1 MRRVRPR
8 SELERAA
15 PGGRLLLEYQPMVR
29 LADSAAVGFDALT
42 RCNHPARGRLGPA
55 EFIDIAEESDTISR
69 SLPAPHTF
77 GRRQTRPRVHVHAH
91 HLHTPHALTAVRQA
105 HRSEVCAPG
114 RCALPV
120 PLTLR

>member
-42 RCNHPARGRLGPA
+42 RCNHPARGGSGL
-55 EFIDIAEESDTISR
+55 R
-69 SLPAPHTF
+69 SSSTSPRNPTPSHDLYL
-77 GRRQTRPRVHVHAH
+77 RRILLDVVKLDRAFTSTLTTSTRRM
-91 HLHTPHALTAVRQA
+91 R
-105 HRSEVCAPG
+105 
-114 RCALPV
+114 
-120 PLTLR
+120 